1 MGTLK
6 NPEFLTGPA
15 CKKYNRPRAE
25 EMPAEARQA
34 PDCIWLYREILAAQ
48 PDHSVKITGIGPLR
62 NLADLRSSEADS
74 VSPLSGCG
82 LIAKKVARLTL
93 MAGNFARTAPG
104 RPEWNVEMGLTSA
117 RLIQETWPGEV
128 NLLGWE
134 AGADVIALRELHALS
149 PKILRPGL
157 SPVCRRYGPQQ
168 LGSVHGAMGHASQL
182 SLLTPSTPG
191 LVTLDA
197 QGVSRWRPMPGGR
210 HRFLSSGRRAGGNRR
225 GYEKT

>member
-15 CKKYNRPRAE
+15 YKKYNRPLAE

-48 PDHSVKITGIGPLR
+48 PDRSVEITGIGPLR

-93 MAGNFARTAPG
+93 MTGNFARTAPG
-104 RPEWNVEMGLTSA
+104 RNG
-117 RLIQETWPGEV
+117 TWR
-128 NLLGWE
+128 W
-134 AGADVIALRELHALS
+134 AS
-149 PKILRPGL
+149 PP
-157 SPVCRRYGPQQ
+157 P
-168 LGSVHGAMGHASQL
+168 
-182 SLLTPSTPG
+182 
-191 LVTLDA
+191 D
-197 QGVSRWRPMPGGR
+197 
-210 HRFLSSGRRAGGNRR
+210 
-225 GYEKT
+225 